1 MAIAKIERT
10 RKLLGLTMCCCLT
23 VGPKSSTMWLMKP
36 DIGPWYGTR
45 EPQHIRRQAE
55 EEEVVAVVEEEV
67 EEEDQPTRATDI
79 KASSNFPRRFF
90 LSTTT

>member
-1 MAIAKIERT
+1 MPITKIERT

-23 VGPKSSTMWLMKP
+23 VEPKSSTTWLMKP

-55 EEEVVAVVEEEV
+55 EEEVVAVVEEE
-67 EEEDQPTRATDI
+67 DQPTRATDI